1 MPLAQRLMAISVG
14 ALIDTVNL
22 TNLMLPGEVSPFEEP
37 AGAEEVAVAVC
48 QDRAYRFL
56 LRECPSTV

>member
-1 MPLAQRLMAISVG
+1 
-14 ALIDTVNL
+14 
-22 TNLMLPGEVSPFEEP
+22 MLPGEVSPFEEP
-37 AGAEEVAVAVC
+37 AGAEQVAVVVY